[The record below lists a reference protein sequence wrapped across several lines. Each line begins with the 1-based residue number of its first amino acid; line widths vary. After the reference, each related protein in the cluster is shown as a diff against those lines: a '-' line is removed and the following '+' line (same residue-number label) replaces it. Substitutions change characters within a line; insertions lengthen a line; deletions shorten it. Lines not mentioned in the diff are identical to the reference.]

1 MVGVLTSAVGYN
13 SPFIISPGLD
23 GVDHHAPHLE
33 VVGLVDAYGLIF
45 GVGWSQF
52 YVALVAVRQVE
63 VFDGEF
69 VVHIGHHYRAVGWF
83 ARLVD
88 HRDVAVVDA
97 GIHHRVAFNATVE
110 GSFGMLYQVAVEVK
124 ALVQVFLCRA
134 GKAGPDFGRELKVQF
149 LLKFAVYD
157 VDTVHKCDYMCC
169 AKIQLL
175 CEKTIANVRNNC
187 YCIIDFSRL

>member
-1 MVGVLTSAVGYN
+1 MVGVLTCAVGYN
-13 SPFIISPGLD
+13 SPFIISPRFD

-33 VVGLVDAYGLIF
+33 VVGLVNAYGLIF
-45 GVGWSQF
+45 GVGGSQF
-52 YVALVAVRQVE
+52 DVALVAVRHQ
-63 VFDGEF
+63 
-69 VVHIGHHYRAVGWF
+69 I
-83 ARLVD
+83 
-88 HRDVAVVDA
+88 
-97 GIHHRVAFNATVE
+97 
-110 GSFGMLYQVAVEVK
+110 AVEVE

-157 VDTVHKCDYMCC
+157 VNTVHKCNYMCC

-175 CEKTIANVRNNC
+175 CEMTIANVRNNC